1 SKNFANLQKS
11 VRIRPLIRAFY
22 HLTPLIFHMYVKERQ
37 IIFLD
42 MSSIGAWSRIGNAAM
57 SGPGFFIAFSVY
69 HFLFVL
75 LWRIS

>member
-1 SKNFANLQKS
+1 
-11 VRIRPLIRAFY
+11 
-22 HLTPLIFHMYVKERQ
+22 MYVKERQ

>member
-1 SKNFANLQKS
+1 
-11 VRIRPLIRAFY
+11 
-22 HLTPLIFHMYVKERQ
+22 MYVKERQ

-69 HFLFVL
+69 HFFIRTFVAYIL
-75 LWRIS
+75 KWGCI